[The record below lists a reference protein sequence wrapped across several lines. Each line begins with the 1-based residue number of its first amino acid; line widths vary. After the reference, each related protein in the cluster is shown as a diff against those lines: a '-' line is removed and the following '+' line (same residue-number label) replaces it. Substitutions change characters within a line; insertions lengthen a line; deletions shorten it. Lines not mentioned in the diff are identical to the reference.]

1 MDYSNYKADINRYE
15 QMEKSLEKIYNDSL
29 KALVAEK
36 EKIDNHGQTLDE
48 RINRIDAIKY
58 FVLKLNSTIVN
69 KIEIA
74 KNDAHLLNT
83 ENLNF
88 TDEDLKK
95 TLNEIDD
102 HVKNYA
108 NNTYELN
115 AFLDTLKYRLK
126 KTSLNIK
133 GDKLK
138 VLLKNA
144 QQNNDAEFCEKIEA
158 ALRNNFD
165 ESVSAD
171 THYKKNR
178 NEFIQKRDYAKDHN
192 QKFITSLN
200 NFFDIYNNVIS
211 REFIESEIN
220 TDNNMLLNPRSYPSR
235 SNFIS
240 KFDID
245 LGNGTVVWIGDQGAL
260 ITEEQIALNNENQV
274 VGFKAKIK
282 SFDFMNGVAREDE
295 NGYIKTDKSQVGFK
309 AVRISNEEKTA
320 IPICF
325 IKEKTL
331 NNKIEKPVQ
340 KDFKSYEEF
349 YNALKEYDVQFV
361 NKTIENKDWRKYSN
375 EFLRKEGETVGVTL
389 TTSKLD
395 SRVNVNGL
403 IK

>member
-1 MDYSNYKADINRYE
+1 M
-15 QMEKSLEKIYNDSL
+15 
-29 KALVAEK
+29 
-36 EKIDNHGQTLDE
+36 
-48 RINRIDAIKY
+48 
-58 FVLKLNSTIVN
+58 
-69 KIEIA
+69 
-74 KNDAHLLNT
+74 
-83 ENLNF
+83 
-88 TDEDLKK
+88 
-95 TLNEIDD
+95 
-102 HVKNYA
+102 
-108 NNTYELN
+108 
-115 AFLDTLKYRLK
+115 
-126 KTSLNIK
+126 
-133 GDKLK
+133 
-138 VLLKNA
+138 
-144 QQNNDAEFCEKIEA
+144 
-158 ALRNNFD
+158 
-165 ESVSAD
+165 SAD

-389 TTSKLD
+389 TTSELD